1 MQKCSIT
8 FNLGQMPCIFSVYM
22 YNGITSMPCSMF
34 FSVQEVVKRSE
45 GAGRN
50 EQVQW
55 AMYIVQCGMGN
66 GQCTMG
72 ISGIDFDAIV
82 QVRWTQ

>member
-1 MQKCSIT
+1 
-8 FNLGQMPCIFSVYM
+8 M
-22 YNGITSMPCSMF
+22 YNSNTSMQCSMF
-34 FSVQEVVKRSE
+34 FSVQEMVKRSE

-66 GQCTMG
+66 GQCAMG

>member
-1 MQKCSIT
+1 MQYYVLFMT
-8 FNLGQMPCIFSVYM
+8 NALYIFSAYVQRY
-22 YNGITSMPCSMF
+22 YIDAVQYV
-34 FSVQEVVKRSE
+34 FSVQKVVKRSE

-50 EQVQW
+50 EEVQW

-66 GQCTMG
+66 GQCAMG